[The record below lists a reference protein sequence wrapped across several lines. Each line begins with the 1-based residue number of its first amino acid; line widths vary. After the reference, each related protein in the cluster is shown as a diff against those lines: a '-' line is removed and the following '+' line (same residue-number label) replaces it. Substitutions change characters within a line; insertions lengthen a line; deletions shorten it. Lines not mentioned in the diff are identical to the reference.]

1 MSEETEVKPEVQT
14 FTAEQVEEIKA
25 AAIEEATA
33 GLKANNQKL
42 LSEKKARQER
52 EAQALE
58 EAQQAREEAARK
70 SGSIQEIEKTLQ
82 EKMQRAREE
91 WESKLKKRDEIILG
105 ERSQSAINDLSALF
119 KEESRGIGKT
129 ILSNMV
135 QTEYNDEG
143 QPYTKFSYNG
153 QTTTDLSTF
162 KEVLLSDDGLKPMLA
177 GVQMSGGGA
186 AGSGSNVAEAANQ
199 LEAKIKEAKGRA
211 EKTGDLSEYLKLSQ
225 QR

>member
-1 MSEETEVKPEVQT
+1 MSEENEVQT

-70 SGSIQEIEKTLQ
+70 SGSIQEIEQTLQ
-82 EKMQRAREE
+82 EKMQREREE
-91 WESKLKKRDEIILG
+91 WEGKLKKRDEIILG

-143 QPYTKFSYNG
+143 QPYTRFSYNG

-186 AGSGSNVAEAANQ
+186 AGSTGANSGATPKTLKDCYVNGVLDKQKERAFYKAQEIQ
-199 LEAKIKEAKGRA
+199 LTGR
-211 EKTGDLSEYLKLSQ
+211 
-225 QR
+225 